1 MLCSVLTFCYSCLLS
16 DKMQFL
22 RDSTELSQEK
32 CINTPYL
39 AAKEFK
45 ARKFVFGKLQDPGN
59 TISGIFSAP
68 KQLPT
73 AENAIIHKNTIT
85 G

>member
-1 MLCSVLTFCYSCLLS
+1 MLRSVLTFCYSCLLS
-16 DKMQFL
+16 DKTWFL
-22 RDSTELSQEK
+22 RDNAGLSQEK

-39 AAKEFK
+39 AAEELK
-45 ARKFVFGKLQDPGN
+45 ARKFVYGKMQDPGD
-59 TISGIFSAP
+59 TVSGVFSAP

-73 AENAIIHKNTIT
+73 V